1 MAAASPESRDTLT
14 TPLLEAGPIAAWTA
28 DAVLAQL
35 RTLAST
41 LDPDRAAIYD
51 GMSPARWL
59 HSVDLGAALLTAHAA
74 YQLHHARGRGRRQ
87 HAAEIHA
94 LLDATN
100 ASNLVAA
107 VALMLL
113 MGRILDRSPREE

>member
-1 MAAASPESRDTLT
+1 MSRQTA
-14 TPLLEAGPIAAWTA
+14 PGVAGPIAAWTA

-41 LDPDRAAIYD
+41 LDPGRAAIYD
-51 GMSPARWL
+51 GMSAARWL
-59 HSVDLGAALLTAHAA
+59 QAVSLGTELLVTHAG
-74 YQLHHARGRGRRQ
+74 YRLHHARGRGRRQ
-87 HAAEIHA
+87 HAAEMHT
-94 LLDATN
+94 LLDEAN

-113 MGRILDRSPREE
+113 MGRVLDRSPRGA